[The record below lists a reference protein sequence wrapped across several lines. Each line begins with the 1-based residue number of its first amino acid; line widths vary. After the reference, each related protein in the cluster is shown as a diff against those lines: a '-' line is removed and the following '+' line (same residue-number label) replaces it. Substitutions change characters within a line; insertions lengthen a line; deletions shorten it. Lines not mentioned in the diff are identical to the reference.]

1 MLKKIVF
8 ILVPVGFIYTQ
19 LPGQGDP
26 YDIWGFTMWWTEI
39 TTDYAGLFFRVLGGG
54 SAQFNV
60 TQAENSNRLLSVNTG
75 HTINTWTVDV
85 PRTGAYSEVVA
96 SGSTTAWGL
105 RFAVSGGEVRPRN
118 TAVRIWKR
126 IH

>member
-1 MLKKIVF
+1 M
-8 ILVPVGFIYTQ
+8 
-19 LPGQGDP
+19 
-26 YDIWGFTMWWTEI
+26 WGFTMTWLEI
-39 TTDYAGLFFRVLGGG
+39 TTEYAGLFFRVLGGG

-60 TQAENSNRLLSVNTG
+60 VQAENNNRLTNVNTG
-75 HTINTWTVDV
+75 HTINTWSIAV
-85 PRTGAYSEVVA
+85 PPTGAYSEIVA
-96 SGSTTAWGL
+96 SGEMGSGSTTAWGL